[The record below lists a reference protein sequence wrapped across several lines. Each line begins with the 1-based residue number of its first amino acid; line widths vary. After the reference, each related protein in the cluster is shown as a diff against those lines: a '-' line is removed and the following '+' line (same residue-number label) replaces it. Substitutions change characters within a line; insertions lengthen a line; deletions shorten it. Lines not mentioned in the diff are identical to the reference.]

1 MAEIVIDRV
10 RKSYGPLT
18 VLKDFS
24 LHVAD
29 GEFVVLVGPSGCG
42 KSTMLKSSRASR
54 RRPAAP
60 SASAVAR

>member
-24 LHVAD
+24 IEVAD
-29 GEFVVLVGPSGCG
+29 GEGQLRRAAG
-42 KSTMLKSSRASR
+42 TLK
-54 RRPAAP
+54 
-60 SASAVAR
+60 